1 MKKDYIKPKTD
12 ERLLSVEQHFL
23 ATQQSGAS
31 GENVTFD
38 NESDFD
44 AYFNN

>member
-1 MKKDYIKPKTD
+1 MKPETGI
-12 ERLLSVEQHFL
+12 RRMSVEKQFL
-23 ATQQSGAS
+23 ASQQSGAS
-31 GENVTFD
+31 GQNVTFE